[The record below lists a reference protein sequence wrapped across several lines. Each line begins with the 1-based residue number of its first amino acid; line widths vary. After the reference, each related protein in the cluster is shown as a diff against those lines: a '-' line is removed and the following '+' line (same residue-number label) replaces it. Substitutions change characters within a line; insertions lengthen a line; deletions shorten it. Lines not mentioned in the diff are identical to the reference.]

1 MWVTTGEFKLTLTRL
16 QGVLFFEHDY
26 FKQAI
31 TSMVWHKYHSQKLVQ
46 ASKMAPLIVLVA
58 ASFLVALERQKT
70 GYVKQEDS
78 HEQILTFCQT
88 VQEFISNHVL
98 TNEPAK
104 QRFFTHCGLI
114 MSRCYVEETGKK

>member
-1 MWVTTGEFKLTLTRL
+1 MTMGEFKLTLTRL
-16 QGVLFFEHDY
+16 QGVLFFEHDC

-46 ASKMAPLIVLVA
+46 ALKMAPLIALVA
-58 ASFLVALERQKT
+58 ASFLVALERWKT
-70 GYVKQEDS
+70 GYIKQEDS
-78 HEQILTFCQT
+78 REQILTFCQT
-88 VQEFISNHVL
+88 VQEFISNHIL

-114 MSRCYVEETGKK
+114 MSRCYV